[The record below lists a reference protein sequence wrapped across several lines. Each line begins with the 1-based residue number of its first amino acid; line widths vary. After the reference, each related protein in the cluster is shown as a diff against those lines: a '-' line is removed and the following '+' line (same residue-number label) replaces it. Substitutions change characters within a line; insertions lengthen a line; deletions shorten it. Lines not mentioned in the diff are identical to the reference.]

1 MCHEGHEGHKGQHV
15 VYFLN
20 AAGSRISKSNMTIPC
35 VMKVMKATFTFTF
48 TFTFT
53 IKIYKVTERTVILLN
68 AIFLKML
75 N

>member
-48 TFTFT
+48 T